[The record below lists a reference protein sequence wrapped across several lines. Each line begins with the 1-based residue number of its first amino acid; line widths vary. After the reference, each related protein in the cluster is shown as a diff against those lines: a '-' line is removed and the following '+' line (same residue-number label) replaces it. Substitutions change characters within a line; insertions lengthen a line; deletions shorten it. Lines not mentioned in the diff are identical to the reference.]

1 MVDILMATYNGEL
14 YLEEQIKSIIKQSY
28 KNWILYIRDDGSK
41 DNTLKIINRY
51 TYKYPDKI
59 KLIADDRG
67 NLGSNMNFKE
77 LMQYSK
83 NEYCMFCDQDDVW
96 LEDKIKLSLDKIK
109 KLENKY
115 GKNTP
120 ILVHTDLKV
129 VNEKLD
135 EISESFWEYIKL
147 NPSLTSINNLLVRNN
162 ITGCTIIMNNK
173 LKEYSKKISVQ
184 CCMHDWWIALVESSM
199 GKIGIINQ
207 PTILY
212 RQHNNNQVGAT
223 INTGLMNK
231 IGVYKNIHYML
242 KSSILYDRINQAK
255 AFYKQYRDDIGEK
268 NRIIIEQFIE
278 IENKNKFVRKLIINR
293 NKFYTTRPFADLQ
306 ILLFG

>member
-135 EISESFWEYIKL
+135 EISESF
-147 NPSLTSINNLLVRNN
+147 
-162 ITGCTIIMNNK
+162 
-173 LKEYSKKISVQ
+173 
-184 CCMHDWWIALVESSM
+184 
-199 GKIGIINQ
+199 
-207 PTILY
+207 
-212 RQHNNNQVGAT
+212 
-223 INTGLMNK
+223 
-231 IGVYKNIHYML
+231 
-242 KSSILYDRINQAK
+242 
-255 AFYKQYRDDIGEK
+255 
-268 NRIIIEQFIE
+268 
-278 IENKNKFVRKLIINR
+278 
-293 NKFYTTRPFADLQ
+293 
-306 ILLFG
+306 